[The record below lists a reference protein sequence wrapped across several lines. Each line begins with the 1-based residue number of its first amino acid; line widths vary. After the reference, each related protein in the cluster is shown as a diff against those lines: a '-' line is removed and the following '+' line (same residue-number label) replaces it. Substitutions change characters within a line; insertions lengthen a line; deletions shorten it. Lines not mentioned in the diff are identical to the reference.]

1 MGKNIYDVI
10 IIGAGPIGL
19 ACGIEAVKRNINY
32 LILEEGCLV
41 NSIYNYPV
49 NMTFFSTSDRL
60 EIGEVPFISHGPK
73 PTRSEALEYYRRV
86 VMSWKLNVQLYEKV
100 KDINDSEGS
109 YEVVTT
115 KEKYL
120 CKQVIISTGFYGKP
134 NLMNVAGET
143 LPKVKHYYN
152 DPHPFFDQKVIV
164 VGSANSA
171 VDVALETFRKGAEV
185 TMVIRESEINNRV
198 KYWVKPDI
206 ENRIKEGSIK
216 AFFNSTIKE
225 IREEEVDVQM
235 PDELITI
242 KNDFVLAMTG
252 YQPDFS
258 FLEKCGI
265 EISKNENREP
275 VCNTNTFETNRPG
288 LFLAGV
294 VCAGMVTNRL
304 FIENSRSHAKNIF
317 DFIQNKLNNK

>member
-1 MGKNIYDVI
+1 
-10 IIGAGPIGL
+10 
-19 ACGIEAVKRNINY
+19 
-32 LILEEGCLV
+32 
-41 NSIYNYPV
+41 
-49 NMTFFSTSDRL
+49 MTFFSTSDRL

-86 VMSWKLNVQLYEKV
+86 VMSWKLNVHLYEKV
-100 KDINDSEGS
+100 KDVKDSDNV
-109 YEVVTT
+109 YEIVTA
-115 KEKYL
+115 KETYF
-120 CKQVIISTGFYGKP
+120 CKRIIISTGFYGRP
-134 NLMNVAGET
+134 NLMNIPGEE
-143 LPKVKHYYN
+143 LPKVLHYYN
-152 DPHPFFDQKVIV
+152 PPHPYFNQKVVV

-171 VDVALETFRKGAEV
+171 VDVALETYRKGAEV
-185 TMVIRESEINNRV
+185 TMVIRESEINKRV

-216 AFFNSTIKE
+216 AYFDSSIKE
-225 IREEEVDVQM
+225 IQEDEVDVQT
-235 PDELITI
+235 PEGLTTLQ
-242 KNDFVLAMTG
+242 NNFVLAMTG

-265 EISKNENREP
+265 EISKNENREH
-275 VCNTNTFETNRPG
+275 VCNTNTFETNKHG

-304 FIENSRSHAKNIF
+304 FIENSRSNAKNIF